1 MSNLQRIGRDAAA
14 PIQIC
19 LASTTLTAMLAR
31 RGQLEVVVMP
41 PAAWPAREIELQA
54 LATLAALAQ
63 ISTPSA
69 AHFLKSAMARDG
81 GLGHVWVGAARP
93 GMFAAYAARSA
104 REIELQALAL
114 LAALAQNPHTTDSG
128 TGKPALLGG
137 PVQVGVGVSILPGG

>member
-1 MSNLQRIGRDAAA
+1 MLLHLDQVQNRMSVSCNN
-14 PIQIC
+14 PI
-19 LASTTLTAMLAR
+19 LARAR
-31 RGQLEVVVMP
+31 RGPV
-41 PAAWPAREIELQA
+41 
-54 LATLAALAQ
+54 
-63 ISTPSA
+63 
-69 AHFLKSAMARDG
+69 
-81 GLGHVWVGAARP
+81 HVGVGVAARP